1 MFETNGTD
9 EGIIF
14 CGGGGGTT
22 FAGDDSV
29 IKLVGAGGFVM
40 FPGIG
45 KDGTM
50 FANGGGI
57 MFANDGCSAGVIIF
71 SGCDSI
77 FTFYKN
83 MNQSFSFVNKSYGS
97 NLLLIK

>member
-1 MFETNGTD
+1 V
-9 EGIIF
+9 
-14 CGGGGGTT
+14 
-22 FAGDDSV
+22 GDDSV
-29 IKLVGAGGFVM
+29 VKLVGAGGWTTPIDVGGLVM

-45 KDGTM
+45 IM
-50 FANGGGI
+50 FANGGGT
-57 MFANDGCSAGVIIF
+57 MFVNDGCSAGGIIF

-77 FTFYKN
+77 LTFYKN